1 MQRFFSSVRN
11 FGRPGLLRRNQ
22 KMARPT
28 YKPTAAARRKVAIA
42 AGAGLSHEEIA
53 IGLGISRNTLEKHFE
68 SELSHGAYAKRLE
81 VLVAMHV
88 AAKKGNVAAQKA
100 YTSMPMPRAAATP
113 LPADGESAAKTKQPA
128 KGKKE
133 QAHDAALAAQSGTDW
148 QDLLP
153 GSAALQ

>member
-1 MQRFFSSVRN
+1 M
-11 FGRPGLLRRNQ
+11 
-22 KMARPT
+22 
-28 YKPTAAARRKVAIA
+28 
-42 AGAGLSHEEIA
+42 SHEEIA

-68 SELSHGAYAKRLE
+68 AELSHGAYAKRLE
-81 VLVAMHV
+81 VLVAMHA

-100 YTSMPMPRAAATP
+100 YTAMPPPRAAATP
-113 LPADGESAAKTKQPA
+113 LPPDEVGPPKTKTAA

-133 QAHDAALAAQSGTDW
+133 QAQAEALTAQAGTDW

>member
-1 MQRFFSSVRN
+1 M
-11 FGRPGLLRRNQ
+11 
-22 KMARPT
+22 
-28 YKPTAAARRKVAIA
+28 
-42 AGAGLSHEEIA
+42 SHEEIA

-68 SELSHGAYAKRLE
+68 AELSHGAYAKRLE
-81 VLVAMHV
+81 VLVAMHT

-100 YTSMPMPRAAATP
+100 YTAMPMPRAAATP
-113 LPADGESAAKTKQPA
+113 LPPDEAGTPKTRTA

-133 QAHDAALAAQSGTDW
+133 QAQDDALTAQAGTDW